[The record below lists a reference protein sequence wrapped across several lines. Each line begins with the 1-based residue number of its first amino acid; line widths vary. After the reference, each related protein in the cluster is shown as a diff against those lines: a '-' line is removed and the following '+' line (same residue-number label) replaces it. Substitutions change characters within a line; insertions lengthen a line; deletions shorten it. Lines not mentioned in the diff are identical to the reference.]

1 MSLRVSAI
9 VTLVFLLAPLA
20 NPKDKHKNIL
30 PEYVLTART
39 VAVIEDPY
47 AKVPLLNPAENRVA
61 QQDVEK
67 ALMKWGRFT
76 PVIDISTAD
85 LVIAVRKGRMVNPT
99 VGGGAATDRPVIIQ
113 PGEGGIRI
121 GAQRGNPP
129 PATSGQSQ
137 DPSPR
142 PGMEIGPSDD
152 MLEVYRGG
160 VEYPLDGSAVW
171 RYLGHNALR
180 PPTVP
185 AVTAFRKAI
194 EDAEKQKK
202 HKP

>member
-1 MSLRVSAI
+1 
-9 VTLVFLLAPLA
+9 
-20 NPKDKHKNIL
+20 
-30 PEYVLTART
+30 
-39 VAVIEDPY
+39 
-47 AKVPLLNPAENRVA
+47 
-61 QQDVEK
+61 
-67 ALMKWGRFT
+67 
-76 PVIDISTAD
+76 
-85 LVIAVRKGRMVNPT
+85 
-99 VGGGAATDRPVIIQ
+99 
-113 PGEGGIRI
+113 
-121 GAQRGNPP
+121 
-129 PATSGQSQ
+129 
-137 DPSPR
+137 
-142 PGMEIGPSDD
+142 MEIGPSDD

>member
-61 QQDVEK
+61 QQDVER

-99 VGGGAATDRPVIIQ
+99 VGGGAANDRPVIIQ

-129 PATSGQSQ
+129 AATSGQSQ
-137 DPSPR
+137 DPRPR

>member
-9 VTLVFLLAPLA
+9 VTLCFFSALLA
-20 NPKDKHKNIL
+20 NSKDKNKNIL

-99 VGGGAATDRPVIIQ
+99 VGGGAANDRPVIIQ

-129 PATSGQSQ
+129 AATSGQSQ
-137 DPSPR
+137 DPRPR

>member
-1 MSLRVSAI
+1 MSLRVCAI
-9 VTLVFLLAPLA
+9 LTLIFFLAPLA
-20 NPKDKHKNIL
+20 NPKDKNKNVL
-30 PEYVLTART
+30 PEYVLSART
-39 VAVIEDPY
+39 VAVIENPNS
-47 AKVPLLNPAENRVA
+47 KVPLLNPAENRVA

-99 VGGGAATDRPVIIQ
+99 VGGGAANDRPVIIQ
-113 PGEGGIRI
+113 PGEDGIRI

-129 PATSGQSQ
+129 AATSGQSQ

-142 PGMEIGPSDD
+142 RGMDIGPSDD

-171 RYLGHNALR
+171 RFLGHNALR

-194 EDAEKQKK
+194 EEAEKQKK